1 MIQSLNSLVR
11 HGFLIIAFIIIG
23 AQLSL
28 AEIKALGK
36 FFARHYA
43 GISLRDLDT
52 AWSLISNFNGLPKLH
67 PVIIYCFNKKESMIH
82 FKSI

>member
-1 MIQSLNSLVR
+1 MIQSVNSLVR

-23 AQLSL
+23 AHLSL
-28 AEIKALGK
+28 AEIKVALGK
-36 FFARHYA
+36 SFFARHYA

-67 PVIIYCFNKKESMIH
+67 PVIIYCFNKK
-82 FKSI
+82 KA